1 MSISREDIEEAV
13 ERYVDCMTQKEL
25 VSYATW
31 QLVNYYRNQA
41 DEEER
46 EQLVKTFLL
55 EEA

>member
-1 MSISREDIEEAV
+1 MSIPREDIEEAV

>member
-1 MSISREDIEEAV
+1 MNISREDIEEAV
-13 ERYVDCMTQKEL
+13 ERYVDCMSQKEL

-41 DEEER
+41 DKEER
-46 EQLVKTFLL
+46 EQLINTFLL

>member
-41 DEEER
+41 DDEER

>member
-1 MSISREDIEEAV
+1 MNISREDIEEAV
-13 ERYVDCMTQKEL
+13 EQYVDCMSQKEL

-41 DEEER
+41 DQEER
-46 EQLVKTFLL
+46 EQLINTFLL

>member
-1 MSISREDIEEAV
+1 MNISREDIEEAV
-13 ERYVDCMTQKEL
+13 ERCVDCMTQKEL